1 MKMSKM
7 ILDYASDYIAMG
19 DSLPK
24 KQSYLNAACTAWNIA
39 ALPEHQRKKALKKY
53 LASSKRHN
61 PEVRSTDGLEPD
73 MQLLTRRK
81 NELFP
86 EVRKIVSNAEIL
98 ESGGRYTIAA
108 TSANVDA
115 AQTFLP

>member
-1 MKMSKM
+1 M

-39 ALPEHQRKKALKKY
+39 SLPKHQRKKALKKY
-53 LASSKRHN
+53 LASFRRYN
-61 PEVRSTDGLEPD
+61 PEVRNTADLEHD
-73 MQLLTRRK
+73 LQLLIKRK

-86 EVRKIVSNAEIL
+86 EVRKIVANAEIQ
-98 ESGGRYTIAA
+98 ERDGRYTIAA
-108 TSANVDA
+108 TSANLDA